1 MVISMKKKDKPK
13 YSVVNNVIFLLKDM
27 KKVYPLLLPY
37 LVMLCGFSVLSPVLG
52 IYLPKVAVEL
62 AQKHAEAKEIIIR
75 LGGLGLLLA
84 FSMALSGMTKQG
96 KYMMQNMMRTV
107 YHKRMYMKSL
117 YCGYSLIESAEGQ
130 RKMQRAVSSVD
141 GGDLSGLML
150 MTDSAVLMIVNCL
163 GFGIYS
169 GIIFTLNIAVV
180 LLLVS
185 LTLINFFATK
195 NAQNYEYKRQDELA
209 GIWNKRDYV
218 QHTENDVQFGKDI
231 RLYGM
236 EPWFLHLWKKIL
248 GDYMALLYK
257 IRNRYFMAGS
267 VNAATL
273 LVRDGVA
280 YAYLIWSVLHGNIT
294 VGDFVLYFGAVTGF
308 SDFVG
313 NIIKSVNDLH
323 KSNLQ
328 MNDMRLFMDM
338 VDEAEAEEPVR
349 ISESI
354 TEGKGIRI
362 DFVNVTFTYN
372 KDDKESEPVL
382 KDFTLHI
389 DSGEKI
395 ALVGV
400 NGVGKTTVVK
410 LLCGFYKPDSGRVLI
425 NGIDTHRYR
434 REELMQLFSAVFQD
448 IYIPPFTVAENIS
461 MRTEEDTDM
470 DRVVECLKWAGL
482 YDKICEYPEG
492 IHSPMT
498 KEIENGIMLSGGQQ
512 QKILMARALYKYAP
526 VLILDEPT
534 AALDAIAE
542 SETYENFHNFSKD
555 KTAVFISHR
564 MASTR
569 FCDRIVYLNH
579 GKIEESGTHEELM
592 ALDGAYAGMYE
603 IQSQYYKEEKKES
616 DTHVAMESSME
627 GAWS

>member
-1 MVISMKKKDKPK
+1 MVISMKKKEKPK
-13 YSVVNNVIFLLKDM
+13 YSVIHNVIFLLKDM

-62 AQKHAEAKEIIIR
+62 AQKQADTEEIIIR

-84 FSMALSGMTKQG
+84 FSMALPGMAKQG
-96 KYMMQNMMRTV
+96 KYMMQNMMRT
-107 YHKRMYMKSL
+107 YYMKKMYMKSL
-117 YCGYSLIESAEGQ
+117 YCSYSLIESAEGQ
-130 RKMQRAVSSVD
+130 RKLQRAVSAMD

-150 MTDSAVLMIVNCL
+150 MTDSAVLMIVNCM

-169 GIIFTLNIAVV
+169 GIIASLNIAVI

-195 NAQNYEYKRQDELA
+195 HAQHYEYKCQDEHA
-209 GIWNKRDYV
+209 GIANKRNYI
-218 QHTENDVQFGKDI
+218 QQTANDVQYGKDI
-231 RLYGM
+231 RLYSM
-236 EPWFLHLWKKIL
+236 EPWFLHLWEKIMST
-248 GDYMALLYK
+248 GMALHYK
-257 IRNRYFMAGS
+257 IRKRYFMARS

-280 YAYLIWSVLHGNIT
+280 YAYLIWSVLRGNIT

-313 NIIKSVNDLH
+313 NIINSANDLH

-328 MNDMRLFMDM
+328 MNDMRLFIDM
-338 VDEAEAEEPVR
+338 ADEPEPEDPVS
-349 ISESI
+349 ISDCI
-354 TEGKGIRI
+354 PKDVGIRI
-362 DFVNVTFTYN
+362 DFENVTFSY
-372 KDDKESEPVL
+372 DKEAEPVL

-400 NGVGKTTVVK
+400 NGAGKTTVVK
-410 LLCGFYKPDSGRVLI
+410 LLCGFYKPESGRILI
-425 NGIDTHRYR
+425 GGIDIRRYR

-461 MRTEEDTDM
+461 MQTEENTDM
-470 DRVVECLKWAGL
+470 ERVSTCLKWAGL

-498 KEIENGIMLSGGQQ
+498 KEIEDGIMLSGGQQ
-512 QKILMARALYKYAP
+512 QKILMARALYKDAP
-526 VLILDEPT
+526 VLVLDEPT

-542 SETYENFHNFSKD
+542 SETYENFHTFSKG
-555 KTAVFISHR
+555 KTAIFISHR

-592 ALDGAYAGMYE
+592 ALCGAYAEMYE
-603 IQSQYYKEEKKES
+603 IQSQYYKDGKIES
-616 DTHVAMESSME
+616 DTNVTTKSSAE

>member
-1 MVISMKKKDKPK
+1 MKKKEKPK
-13 YSVVNNVIFLLKDM
+13 YSVIHNVIFLLKDM

-62 AQKHAEAKEIIIR
+62 AQKQADTEEIIIR

-84 FSMALSGMTKQG
+84 FSMALPGMAKQG
-96 KYMMQNMMRTV
+96 KYMMQNMMRT
-107 YHKRMYMKSL
+107 YYMKKMYMKSL
-117 YCGYSLIESAEGQ
+117 YCSYSLIESAEGQ
-130 RKMQRAVSSVD
+130 RKLQRAVSAMD

-150 MTDSAVLMIVNCL
+150 MTDSAVLMIVNCM

-169 GIIFTLNIAVV
+169 GIIASLNIAVI

-195 NAQNYEYKRQDELA
+195 HAQHYEYKCQDEHA
-209 GIWNKRDYV
+209 GIANKRNYI
-218 QHTENDVQFGKDI
+218 QQTTNDVQYGKDI
-231 RLYGM
+231 RLYSM
-236 EPWFLHLWKKIL
+236 EPWFLHLWEKIMST
-248 GDYMALLYK
+248 GMALHYK
-257 IRNRYFMAGS
+257 IRKRYFMARS

-280 YAYLIWSVLHGNIT
+280 YAYLIWSVLRGNIT

-313 NIIKSVNDLH
+313 NIINSANDLH

-328 MNDMRLFMDM
+328 MNDMRLFIDM
-338 VDEAEAEEPVR
+338 ADEPEPEDPVS
-349 ISESI
+349 ISDCI
-354 TEGKGIRI
+354 PKDGGIRI
-362 DFVNVTFTYN
+362 DFENVTFSY
-372 KDDKESEPVL
+372 DKEAEPVL

-400 NGVGKTTVVK
+400 NGAGKTTVVK
-410 LLCGFYKPDSGRVLI
+410 LLCGFYKPESGRILI
-425 NGIDTHRYR
+425 GGIDIRRYR

-461 MRTEEDTDM
+461 MQTEENTDM
-470 DRVVECLKWAGL
+470 ERVSTCLKWAGL

-498 KEIENGIMLSGGQQ
+498 KEIEDGIMLSGGQQ
-512 QKILMARALYKYAP
+512 QKILMARALYKDAP
-526 VLILDEPT
+526 VLVLDEPT

-542 SETYENFHNFSKD
+542 SETYENFHTFSKG
-555 KTAVFISHR
+555 KTAIFISHR

-592 ALDGAYAGMYE
+592 ALSGAYAEMYE
-603 IQSQYYKEEKKES
+603 IQSQYYKDGNVES
-616 DTHVAMESSME
+616 DTNVTTKSFAE